1 MFFRLIISNDTTLIV
16 FDATG
21 NNTRLP

>member
-1 MFFRLIISNDTTLIV
+1 MFFRLIFSNDTTLIV